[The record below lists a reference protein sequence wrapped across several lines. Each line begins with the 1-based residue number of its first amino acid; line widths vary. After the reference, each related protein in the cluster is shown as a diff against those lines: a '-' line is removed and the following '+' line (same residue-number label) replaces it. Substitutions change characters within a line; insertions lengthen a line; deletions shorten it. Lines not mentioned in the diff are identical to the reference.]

1 MKKVSNQKNKGFTLI
16 ELLVV
21 IGILGILVATLVA
34 TINPFEQ
41 IKKASDSNTKNVA
54 VEYLNAN
61 IRYYTNHTEF
71 PFHAA
76 VEAQP
81 TSCPI
86 PDGVVNNSSLINP
99 SGTPNH
105 DLSGC
110 IDMLIKDKELKD
122 GFQTVSGVLKRIV
135 ISFDEV
141 NKDLTACYKPESI
154 SQRNVLA
161 DCKYDSAG
169 SPLPE
174 GTIDECYWCTK

>member
-71 PFHAA
+71 PFDAE
-76 VEAQP
+76 VQP
-81 TSCPI
+81 TTCPV
-86 PDGVVNNSSLINP
+86 PDGEVNNSSLINP
-99 SGTPNH
+99 SGTLNS

-135 ISFDEV
+135 INFDDV
-141 NKDLTACYKPESI
+141 NKDLMACYKPESI
-154 SQRNVLA
+154 SQRNRLA
-161 DCKYDSAG
+161 DCKYDAAG
-169 SPLPE
+169 ELLVELE
-174 GTIDECYWCTK
+174 GITAECYWCTK

>member
-71 PFHAA
+71 PFDANSA
-76 VEAQP
+76 
-81 TSCPI
+81 TCPE
-86 PDGVVNNSSLINP
+86 PKGLVDESSLINP
-99 SGTPNH
+99 SGTLNS

-122 GFQTVSGVLKRIV
+122 GFQTVAGVLKRIV
-135 ISFDEV
+135 ISFDDV
-141 NKDLTACYKPESI
+141 NNDLTACYKPESI
-154 SQRNVLA
+154 SQRNLLA
-161 DCKYDSAG
+161 DCKYDAAG
-169 SPLPE
+169 ELLVELE
-174 GTIDECYWCTK
+174 GITAVCYWCTK

>member
-71 PFHAA
+71 PFDA
-76 VEAQP
+76 
-81 TSCPI
+81 
-86 PDGVVNNSSLINP
+86 
-99 SGTPNH
+99 
-105 DLSGC
+105 
-110 IDMLIKDKELKD
+110 
-122 GFQTVSGVLKRIV
+122 
-135 ISFDEV
+135 
-141 NKDLTACYKPESI
+141 
-154 SQRNVLA
+154 
-161 DCKYDSAG
+161 
-169 SPLPE
+169 
-174 GTIDECYWCTK
+174 

>member
-71 PFHAA
+71 PFDAE
-76 VEAQP
+76 VQP
-81 TSCPI
+81 TTCPV
-86 PDGVVNNSSLINP
+86 PDGEVNNSSLINP
-99 SGTPNH
+99 SGTLNS

-110 IDMLIKDKELKD
+110 IDMLIADKELKD

-135 ISFDEV
+135 INFDDV
-141 NKDLTACYKPESI
+141 NKDLMACYKPESI
-154 SQRNVLA
+154 SQRNRLA
-161 DCKYDSAG
+161 DCKYDAAG
-169 SPLPE
+169 LPLPE

>member
-1 MKKVSNQKNKGFTLI
+1 MKKVSSQKNKGFTLI

-71 PFHAA
+71 PFDANS
-76 VEAQP
+76 V
-81 TSCPI
+81 TCPV
-86 PDGVVNNSSLINP
+86 PNGDVDGSSLINP
-99 SGTPNH
+99 SGTTFTS
-105 DLSGC
+105 LSGC
-110 IDMLIKDKELKD
+110 IDMLIADKELKD
-122 GFQTVSGVLKRIV
+122 GFQTVAGVLKRIV
-135 ISFDEV
+135 INYD
-141 NKDLTACYKPESI
+141 NDNNDLTACYKPESI
-154 SQRNVLA
+154 SQRNRLA
-161 DCKYDSAG
+161 DCKYNSTG
-169 SPLPE
+169 LPLGE